1 MISDGVRCK
10 LIASNDN
17 AKCKMVPLSTT
28 SFTVSFPRIGYEI
41 DEFQIKSESISFS
54 QEANPRVID
63 KEEAFPVIIT

>member
-1 MISDGVRCK
+1 
-10 LIASNDN
+10 
-17 AKCKMVPLSTT
+17 MVPLSTT
-28 SFTVSFPRIGYEI
+28 SFTVSFPRIGFEI